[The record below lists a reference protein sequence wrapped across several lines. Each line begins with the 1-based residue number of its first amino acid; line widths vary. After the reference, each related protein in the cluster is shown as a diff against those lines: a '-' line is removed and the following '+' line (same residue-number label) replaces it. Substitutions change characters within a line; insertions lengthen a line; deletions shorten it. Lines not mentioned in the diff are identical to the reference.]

1 MEHGLNDAFAQE
13 SGNTSNRNQTIKWKD
28 YGRSFGSFLPFPK
41 QTNAAIS
48 CLPCKTCRFRTPTSG
63 CLRCLLSEI
72 RQSLWRPG
80 TKNQDAFPGPK
91 FVICISKC
99 TFFIFFWTCATPTSF
114 LTTWLRF
121 FKNLA
126 GRTSLNALNA
136 FPSGA
141 QVPATRSGWKWCLV
155 SS

>member
-99 TFFIFFWTCATPTSF
+99 TFFGPAP
-114 LTTWLRF
+114 RPQV
-121 FKNLA
+121 
-126 GRTSLNALNA
+126 SLQL
-136 FPSGA
+136 G
-141 QVPATRSGWKWCLV
+141 CV
-155 SS
+155 SSKPRRTHILECFECFPFRGSGSGNTIRMEMVFGQQLT